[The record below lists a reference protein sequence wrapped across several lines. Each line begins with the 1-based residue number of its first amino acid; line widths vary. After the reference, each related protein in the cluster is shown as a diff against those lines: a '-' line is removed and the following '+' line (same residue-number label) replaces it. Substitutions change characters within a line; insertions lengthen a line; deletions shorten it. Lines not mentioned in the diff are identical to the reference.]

1 MKVEIVFI
9 LDNSGS
15 MMAVRND
22 AIGGFNSFLADQK
35 AVPGEASMTLVLFN
49 YNVTTLYDAVPLE
62 DARALT
68 VSTYQPGGFT
78 ALLDAIGITF
88 TNVGKRL
95 EGLERKPDKVIVAI
109 LTDGQENASREYT
122 HKQVADM
129 IKHQQEKYS
138 WEVIFLAANQ
148 DAFLVGESLNIKAD
162 NTSNYVASKS
172 GTRDAYRLMSNTV
185 RGMRL

>member
-22 AIGGFNSFLADQK
+22 AIGGFNSFLADQRS
-35 AVPGEASMTLVLFN
+35 VPGEASMTLVLFN
-49 YNVTTLYDAVPLE
+49 NKITTLYDAVPLE
-62 DARALT
+62 DVSALNST
-68 VSTYQPGGFT
+68 TYQPGGFT

-122 HKQVADM
+122 HKQVAEM

-172 GTRDAYRLMSNTV
+172 GTRDAYQLMSNTV

>member
-15 MMAVRND
+15 MMAVHYD

-35 AVPGEASMTLVLFN
+35 SVPGEASMTLVLFN
-49 YNVTTLYDAVPLE
+49 HRVTTLCDAVPL
-62 DARALT
+62 DGVCALT

-88 TNVGKRL
+88 TKVGKRL
-95 EGLERKPDKVIVAI
+95 EGLEHKPDKVIVAI

-122 HKQVADM
+122 HEQIANM

-138 WEVIFLAANQ
+138 WEVVFLAANQ
-148 DAFLVGESLNIKAD
+148 DAFSTGKSLNIKAD
-162 NTSNYVASKS
+162 NTANYVASKD
-172 GTRDAYRLMSNTV
+172 GTRDAYQLMSNTI

>member
-9 LDNSGS
+9 LDHSGS
-15 MMAVRND
+15 MMTVRDD

-35 AVPGEASMTLVLFN
+35 SVPGEASMTLVVFN
-49 YNVTTLYDAVPLE
+49 DSVTTLYEARPLE
-62 DARALT
+62 DASELSRA
-68 VSTYQPGGFT
+68 TYQPGGFT
-78 ALLDAIGITF
+78 ALLDAIGVTF
-88 TNVGKRL
+88 TKVGKRI
-95 EGLERKPDKVIVAI
+95 ECMEHKPDKVIVAI

-122 HKQVADM
+122 HELVAEG

-148 DAFLVGESLNIKAD
+148 DAFRTGESLNIKAE
-162 NTSNYVASKS
+162 NTANYAASKS
-172 GTRDAYRLMSNTV
+172 GTSNAFQLMSNTV